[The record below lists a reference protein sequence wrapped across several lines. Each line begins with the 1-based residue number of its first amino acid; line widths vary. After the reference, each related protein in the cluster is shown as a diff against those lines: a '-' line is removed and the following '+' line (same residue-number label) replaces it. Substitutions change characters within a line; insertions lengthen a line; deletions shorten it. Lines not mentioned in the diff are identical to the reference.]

1 MNTGRP
7 AMTRRRAPFVRRR
20 LAALLALLALLW
32 AGALEAQGTR
42 IGYVDMKRLLDNA
55 PQVLEARTRLARE
68 FSERDQKLKA
78 DEQRLAES
86 EARQKREQ
94 AVLSKADAEKL
105 AAEID
110 ALRRGTQRAREQLR
124 DELARRSKEEL
135 DKRWPEIYGVVVEY
149 AREKNYDLVVEA
161 PVLYASPSVDITD
174 AVLERLRRPPAGA
187 GAER

>member
-1 MNTGRP
+1 VPGR
-7 AMTRRRAPFVRRR
+7 
-20 LAALLALLALLW
+20 LSALLVLLALLW
-32 AGALEAQGTR
+32 AGAADAQGTR

-55 PQVLEARTRLARE
+55 PQVLEARARLARE
-68 FSERDQKLKA
+68 FSERDQRLKA

-135 DKRWPEIYGVVVEY
+135 DKRWPEVLGV
-149 AREKNYDLVVEA
+149 VVEA

-187 GAER
+187 GAQR

>member
-1 MNTGRP
+1 MIDGRP
-7 AMTRRRAPFVRRR
+7 ATMRRRATFR
-20 LAALLALLALLW
+20 LVALLALLW
-32 AGALEAQGTR
+32 AAALGAQGTR

-55 PQVLEARTRLARE
+55 PQVLEARARLSRE
-68 FSERDQKLKA
+68 FQERDQKLKA

-86 EARQKREQ
+86 EARQKRDQ

-110 ALRRGTQRAREQLR
+110 ALRRGTQRARTEMR

-149 AREKNYDLVVEA
+149 AREQGYDLVVEA

-174 AVLERLRRPPAGA
+174 AVLQRLKRPAATAGPP
-187 GAER
+187 R

>member
-1 MNTGRP
+1 MCDGGPQTMSRP
-7 AMTRRRAPFVRRR
+7 GASWRH
-20 LAALLALLALLW
+20 AALFVLVLLG
-32 AGALEAQGTR
+32 AGSLEAQGAR

-78 DEQRLAES
+78 DEQRLADS

-149 AREKNYDLVVEA
+149 AREQRYDLVVEA

-174 AVLERLRRPPAGA
+174 AVLERLRHPAPAPGA
-187 GAER
+187 PK

>member
-1 MNTGRP
+1 MCDGGPQTMSRP
-7 AMTRRRAPFVRRR
+7 GASWRH
-20 LAALLALLALLW
+20 AALFVLVLLG
-32 AGALEAQGTR
+32 AGSLEAQGAR

-68 FSERDQKLKA
+68 FSERDQKL
-78 DEQRLAES
+78 
-86 EARQKREQ
+86 
-94 AVLSKADAEKL
+94 KADAEKL

-149 AREKNYDLVVEA
+149 AREQRYDLVVEA

-174 AVLERLRRPPAGA
+174 AVLERLRHPAPAPGA
-187 GAER
+187 PK

>member
-1 MNTGRP
+1 MNGGLRATMGRRI
-7 AMTRRRAPFVRRR
+7 AFR
-20 LAALLALLALLW
+20 LIGLLAVLW
-32 AGALEAQGTR
+32 AGALAAQGTR

-55 PQVLEARTRLARE
+55 PQVLEARTRLSRE
-68 FSERDQKLKA
+68 FQERDQKLKA

-86 EARQKREQ
+86 EARQKRDQ
-94 AVLSKADAEKL
+94 SVLSKADAEKL

-110 ALRRGTQRAREQLR
+110 ALRRGTQRARAELR

-149 AREKNYDLVVEA
+149 AREQGYDLVVEA

-174 AVLERLRRPPAGA
+174 AVLERLRRPSATAGPP
-187 GAER
+187 R